1 MAQGIIRDRALDH
14 CGITKNQFYHKASN
28 KKRGRKPSRTT
39 KKERKEGVID
49 VKNSEV
55 VNEIIKHLQNP
66 LNKEGY
72 QRMTGVLQLLGY
84 YINHKKVYRL
94 MKSNQLLCAPKIR
107 ASKKYVKYRILSPE
121 GPLRLLEVDI
131 KYVWVEGEQ
140 RHGYILT
147 IIDVFTR
154 VVLYWKVDRQM
165 KQKAVEKA
173 WANVIENHLEPHK
186 MYGWKLDIEVRSDN
200 GPQFSAKKIKKFLVE
215 NHLKQTFTHPYTPQ
229 ENGHIESF
237 HSILGDYLD
246 DKYFHSLEDL
256 EIKLITFYDHYNNNR
271 VHGSTLKLPPKLFW
285 EQWNL
290 GNVAR
295 KVIDEKLRRVKFKL
309 LIPRQKI
316 IVNKPTGNMNQ
327 EVGLL
332 PDLKNPNNLKSKYYQ
347 KDGAVLISQPTV

>member
-1 MAQGIIRDRALDH
+1 MAQGIIRDRALDQ
-14 CGITKNQFYHKASN
+14 CGITKNQFYHKPSH
-28 KKRGRKPSRTT
+28 KKRGRKATRTT
-39 KKERKEGVID
+39 NLQTEEGVRE

-55 VNEIIKHLQNP
+55 VKQIVNHLKDP

-94 MKSNQLLCAPKIR
+94 MKTNQLLCAPKPR
-107 ASKKYVKYRILSPE
+107 ESKRYVKYRILSPE

-131 KYVWVEGEQ
+131 KYAWIEGES
-140 RHGYILT
+140 RHVYILT

-154 VVLYWKVDRQM
+154 AILYWKVDRQM
-165 KQKAVEKA
+165 KQKAVEQA
-173 WANVIENHLEPHK
+173 WSYVIENHLEPHQ
-186 MYGWKLDIEVRSDN
+186 MYGWELNIEVRSDN
-200 GPQFSAKKIKKFLVE
+200 GPQFSAKKLKIFLEE
-215 NHLKQTFTHPYTPQ
+215 NHLIQTFTHPYTPQ

-246 DKYFHSLEDL
+246 DKYFENLDDL
-256 EIKLITFYDHYNNNR
+256 DEKLITFYDHYNNNR
-271 VHGSTLKLPPKLFW
+271 VHGSTLNLPPKLFW

-290 GNVAR
+290 GNVER

-309 LIPRQKI
+309 LVSRQELLI
-316 IVNKPTGNMNQ
+316 SKPTGNMNQ

-332 PDLKNPNNLKSKYYQ
+332 RDLKNPIDLKSKCCQ
-347 KDGAVLISQPTV
+347 IGGAALVSQPTV